1 MKVILL
7 QDVQGTGKKGEIK
20 EVKDGYARNC
30 LIKKGLAQEAT
41 NANLNLL
48 QGQKDSAQHKID
60 VEIANAKDTA
70 SKLDGKT
77 VVVTAKAGQ
86 NDRLFGTVT
95 SKEVSASIKKTLG
108 LDVDKKK
115 INIAMKIEG
124 FGDFSA
130 EARLYAGVIAKFTV
144 SVKPEQT

>member
-95 SKEVSASIKKTLG
+95 SKEVSASIKKSLG

-144 SVKPEQT
+144 SVKPEQN

>member
-1 MKVILL
+1 MKIILL

-30 LIKKGLAQEAT
+30 LIRKGLAQEAT

-60 VEIANAKDTA
+60 VEIANAKDIA
-70 SKLDGKT
+70 SKLEGKT
-77 VVVTAKAGQ
+77 VTVTAKAGQ

-95 SKEVSASIKKTLG
+95 SKEVSASIKQSLG
-108 LDVDKKK
+108 LNVDKKK

-130 EARLYAGVIAKFTV
+130 DAKLYSGVTAKFTV
-144 SVKPEQT
+144 SVKPE

>member
-30 LIKKGLAQEAT
+30 LIRKGLAQEAT

-60 VEIANAKDTA
+60 VEIANAKDVA
-70 SKLDGKT
+70 SKLEGKT
-77 VVVTAKAGQ
+77 VTVTAKAGQ

-95 SKEVSASIKKTLG
+95 SKEVSAAIKNSLG

-130 EARLYAGVIAKFTV
+130 DAKLYSGVTAKFTV
-144 SVKPEQT
+144 SVKPE

>member
-7 QDVQGTGKKGEIK
+7 QDVQGTGKKGEVK

-60 VEIANAKDTA
+60 VEIANAKDMA
-70 SKLDGKT
+70 GKLDGKT
-77 VVVTAKAGQ
+77 IVVTAKAGQ

-95 SKEVSASIKKTLG
+95 SKEVSASIKKSLG
-108 LDVDKKK
+108 IDVDKKK
-115 INIAMKIEG
+115 INLGMKIEG

-130 EARLYAGVIAKFTV
+130 EVRLYAGVIAKFTV
-144 SVKPEQT
+144 KVQPE

>member
-30 LIKKGLAQEAT
+30 LIRKGLAQEAT

-48 QGQKDSAQHKID
+48 QGQKDSARHKID
-60 VEIANAKDTA
+60 VEIANAKDVA
-70 SKLDGKT
+70 SKLEGKT
-77 VVVTAKAGQ
+77 VTVTAKAGQ

-95 SKEVSASIKKTLG
+95 SKEVSAAIKNTLG
-108 LDVDKKK
+108 LNVDKKK

-130 EARLYAGVIAKFTV
+130 EAKLYSGVTAKFTV
-144 SVKPEQT
+144 SVKPEK

>member
-7 QDVQGTGKKGEIK
+7 QDVQGTGKKGEVK

-48 QGQKDSAQHKID
+48 QGQKDSAQHKLD
-60 VEIANAKDTA
+60 VEIANAKDIA
-70 SKLDGKT
+70 GKLDGKT
-77 VVVTAKAGQ
+77 VTVTAKAGQ

-95 SKEVSASIKKTLG
+95 SKEVSASIKKELG

-115 INIAMKIEG
+115 INIGMKIEG

-144 SVKPEQT
+144 SVKPE

>member
-7 QDVQGTGKKGEIK
+7 QDVQGTGKKGEVK
-20 EVKDGYARNC
+20 DVKDGYARNC

-48 QGQKDSAQHKID
+48 QGQKDSAQHKKD
-60 VEIANAKDTA
+60 VEVATARDIAG
-70 SKLDGKT
+70 KLEGKT

-95 SKEVSASIKKTLG
+95 SKEISAAIKKSLG

-115 INIAMKIEG
+115 ISIAMKIEG
-124 FGDFSA
+124 FGEFSA
-130 EARLYAGVIAKFTV
+130 EARLYAGVSAKFTV
-144 SVKPEQT
+144 SVKPEG

>member
-7 QDVQGTGKKGEIK
+7 EDVKGTGKKGEVK

-41 NANLNLL
+41 AKNLNLL

-60 VEIANAKDTA
+60 VEVANAKEIA
-70 SKLDGKT
+70 SKLEGKS
-77 VVVTAKAGQ
+77 VVVKAKAGQ

-95 SKEVSASIKKTLG
+95 SKEVAAAIKQTLG

-115 INIAMKIEG
+115 ISIAVKIEG
-124 FGDFSA
+124 FGDYSA
-130 EARLYAGVIAKFTV
+130 EAKLYAGVKAKFTV
-144 SVKPEQT
+144 SVKEEG